1 MTLGKP
7 ALTLLSVSDNSDF
20 MDDLGRTIE
29 TLTVGDLWSIGV
41 TATLFTI
48 FMCYAFYY
56 VVREHRHELSW
67 LGWLFIAMTAFG
79 ALGLPFLYGMDIVL
93 ELSIITD

>member
-48 FMCYAFYY
+48 FMCYAYY
-56 VVREHRHELSW
+56 SLVREHRHELSW
-67 LGWLFIAMTAFG
+67 LGWTAICTSAFF
-79 ALGLPFLYGMDIVL
+79 ALGIPLIYGVQILLDL
-93 ELSIITD
+93 WLLTD